1 MKMKMKSKEQKTVF
15 AARVVNSQDDWLST
29 EELYELIDKRSVR
42 TTLEKFGS
50 NLSDAFKKGMVNKRR
65 GLNKDGKS
73 RVLYGPPE
81 LWDDDPEEFKEFSN
95 ATRPI
100 AYFLS
105 DMKPFVQ
112 TEQKV
117 KRTNQHQLPEVLDVP
132 LGKLLEYVTDVS
144 EDDLMSVLQDLIYST
159 STRELRE
166 RYPALEDTLFDIV
179 GGDE

>member
-1 MKMKMKSKEQKTVF
+1 MKMKMKNKEQKTVF

-50 NLSDAFKKGMVNKRR
+50 NLSDAFKKGMVQKCR
-65 GLNKDGKS
+65 GLNKDGKR
-73 RVLYGPPE
+73 RVLYANNTVEE
-81 LWDDDPEEFKEFSN
+81 LELVLNPHGGHIIS
-95 ATRPI
+95 A
-100 AYFLS
+100 
-105 DMKPFVQ
+105 
-112 TEQKV
+112 EQKV
-117 KRTNQHQLPEVLDVP
+117 KRTDYYQLPTVLDVP
-132 LGKLLEYVTDVS
+132 LGRLLRYFTDVT

>member
-1 MKMKMKSKEQKTVF
+1 MKMKMNNKEQKTAF
-15 AARVVNSQDDWLST
+15 AARVVNSQDEWLST

-42 TTLEKFGS
+42 TNIEKFGS
-50 NLSDAFKKGMVNKRR
+50 NLSDAFKKGMVHKRR
-65 GLNKDGKS
+65 GLNKDGNS
-73 RVLYGPPE
+73 RVLY
-81 LWDDDPEEFKEFSN
+81 
-95 ATRPI
+95 ATTRFDVNG
-100 AYFLS
+100 AVS
-105 DMKPFVQ
+105 DVPVVQ

-132 LGKLLEYVTDVS
+132 LGMLLKYVTDVS

>member
-1 MKMKMKSKEQKTVF
+1 MRNMKMKIEDEEQKTAF

-50 NLSDAFKKGMVNKRR
+50 NLSDAFKKGMVQKCR
-65 GLNKDGKS
+65 GLNKDGKR
-73 RVLYGPPE
+73 RVLYANNTVEE
-81 LWDDDPEEFKEFSN
+81 LGLVLNLHGGHIIS
-95 ATRPI
+95 A
-100 AYFLS
+100 
-105 DMKPFVQ
+105 
-112 TEQKV
+112 EQKV
-117 KRTNQHQLPEVLDVP
+117 KRTGGYQLPTVLDVP
-132 LGKLLEYVTDVS
+132 LGRLLRYVTDVS

-166 RYPALEDTLFDIV
+166 RYPALEDTLFDIA

>member
-1 MKMKMKSKEQKTVF
+1 MKMKIQNKEQKTAF

-65 GLNKDGKS
+65 GLDKS
-73 RVLYGPPE
+73 GRGRILYARLEATHRVKVAVAPTPV
-81 LWDDDPEEFKEFSN
+81 
-95 ATRPI
+95 
-100 AYFLS
+100 
-105 DMKPFVQ
+105 VQ

-117 KRTNQHQLPEVLDVP
+117 KRTNQHQLPTVLDVP
-132 LGKLLEYVTDVS
+132 LGMLLEYITDVS
-144 EDDLMSVLQDLIYST
+144 EDDLMSVLRDLIYST
-159 STRELRE
+159 PNRELRE

-179 GGDE
+179 RGDE

>member
-1 MKMKMKSKEQKTVF
+1 MKMKMNNKEQKTAF
-15 AARVVNSQDDWLST
+15 AARVVNSQDEWLST

-42 TTLEKFGS
+42 TNIEKFGS
-50 NLSDAFKKGMVNKRR
+50 NLSDAFKKGMVHKRR
-65 GLNKDGKS
+65 GLNKDGNS
-73 RVLYGPPE
+73 RVLY
-81 LWDDDPEEFKEFSN
+81 
-95 ATRPI
+95 ATTRFDVNG
-100 AYFLS
+100 AVS
-105 DMKPFVQ
+105 DVPVVQ

-132 LGKLLEYVTDVS
+132 LGMLLEYVTDVS

>member
-1 MKMKMKSKEQKTVF
+1 MKMKIQNKEQKTAF

-65 GLNKDGKS
+65 GLDKSGKG
-73 RVLYGPPE
+73 RILYANRYMSITP
-81 LWDDDPEEFKEFSN
+81 FKQLNYALEQKQI
-95 ATRPI
+95 REM
-100 AYFLS
+100 
-105 DMKPFVQ
+105 DKPFVQ

-117 KRTNQHQLPEVLDVP
+117 KRTNQHQLPTVLDVP
-132 LGKLLEYVTDVS
+132 LGMLLEYITDVS
-144 EDDLMSVLQDLIYST
+144 EDDLMSVLRDLIYST
-159 STRELRE
+159 PNRELRE

-179 GGDE
+179 RGDE

>member
-1 MKMKMKSKEQKTVF
+1 MKMKIQNKEQKTAF

-65 GLNKDGKS
+65 GLDKS
-73 RVLYGPPE
+73 GRGRILYARLEATHRVKVVFAPTPV
-81 LWDDDPEEFKEFSN
+81 
-95 ATRPI
+95 
-100 AYFLS
+100 
-105 DMKPFVQ
+105 VQ

-117 KRTNQHQLPEVLDVP
+117 KRTNQHQLPTVRDVP
-132 LGKLLEYVTDVS
+132 LGMLLEYITDVS
-144 EDDLMSVLQDLIYST
+144 EDDLMSVLRDLIYST
-159 STRELRE
+159 PNRELRE

-179 GGDE
+179 RGDE

>member
-1 MKMKMKSKEQKTVF
+1 MKMKIQNKEQKTAF

-29 EELYELIDKRSVR
+29 EELYELIDKRSVH

-65 GLNKDGKS
+65 GLDKS
-73 RVLYGPPE
+73 GRGRILYARLEATHRVKIETPTGDHLKQHTA
-81 LWDDDPEEFKEFSN
+81 WH
-95 ATRPI
+95 I
-100 AYFLS
+100 
-105 DMKPFVQ
+105 
-112 TEQKV
+112 
-117 KRTNQHQLPEVLDVP
+117 KRMHHHQLPEVLDVP
-132 LGKLLEYVTDVS
+132 LGKLLEYVKDVS

-159 STRELRE
+159 PTRELRE

>member
-1 MKMKMKSKEQKTVF
+1 MKMKMNNKEQKTAF
-15 AARVVNSQDDWLST
+15 AARVVNSQDEWLST

-42 TTLEKFGS
+42 TNIEKFGS
-50 NLSDAFKKGMVNKRR
+50 NLSDAFKKGMVHKRR
-65 GLNKDGKS
+65 GLNKDGNS
-73 RVLYGPPE
+73 RVLY
-81 LWDDDPEEFKEFSN
+81 
-95 ATRPI
+95 ATTRFDVNG
-100 AYFLS
+100 ALS
-105 DMKPFVQ
+105 DVPVVQ

-132 LGKLLEYVTDVS
+132 LGMLLKYVTDVS

>member
-1 MKMKMKSKEQKTVF
+1 MKMKMKNKEQKTVF

-50 NLSDAFKKGMVNKRR
+50 NLSDAFKKGMVHKRR
-65 GLNKDGKS
+65 GLNKDGNS
-73 RVLYGPPE
+73 RVLYGQ
-81 LWDDDPEEFKEFSN
+81 LG
-95 ATRPI
+95 ATLRVKVAVAPT
-100 AYFLS
+100 
-105 DMKPFVQ
+105 PVVQ

-132 LGKLLEYVTDVS
+132 LGMLLEYVTDVS